1 MSLTEKKQN
10 NDKKAPA
17 DCGGSDGDKLAL
29 EQRGYVLKLAV
40 ASFGLASILHLLL
53 LLVLDRP
60 ATVLSPMGVVSLA
73 SALCSF
79 GLVAYLRRIRWTTK
93 GALRK
98 ATIAFA
104 LQLDLCLSSLLH
116 LALAQDDDTHRH
128 GDTWAQWFLLI
139 PLSVLLVLGRKAGL
153 SALAVVGGQVG
164 LILHLRLLQTARHHH
179 QASPPT
185 AWADG
190 MNVIITTS
198 RPRSLV
204 DICLPSVPSPCCHG
218 RQTLRTTCCRW

>member
-53 LLVLDRP
+53 LLALDRGPREPRQRAVHLWIRGLP
-60 ATVLSPMGVVSLA
+60 ATRAVDHQGG
-73 SALCSF
+73 SAQGHS
-79 GLVAYLRRIRWTTK
+79 
-93 GALRK
+93 
-98 ATIAFA
+98 
-104 LQLDLCLSSLLH
+104 LQLDLSLSSLLL
-116 LALAQDDDTHRH
+116 LALAQDGGDDDTHH
-128 GDTWAQWFLLI
+128 HADTWAQWFLLI
-139 PLSVLLVLGRKAGL
+139 PLCVLFVLGRKAGL
-153 SALAVVGGQVG
+153 SALAVVGGQLG
-164 LILHLRLLQTARHHH
+164 LILHPTGSFKPSTPTP

-190 MNVIITTS
+190 IEWNYHHFT
-198 RPRSLV
+198 
-204 DICLPSVPSPCCHG
+204 PSVSSSPLYG
-218 RQTLRTTCCRW
+218 LSFRQSTLAYRHAGQCLASQYF